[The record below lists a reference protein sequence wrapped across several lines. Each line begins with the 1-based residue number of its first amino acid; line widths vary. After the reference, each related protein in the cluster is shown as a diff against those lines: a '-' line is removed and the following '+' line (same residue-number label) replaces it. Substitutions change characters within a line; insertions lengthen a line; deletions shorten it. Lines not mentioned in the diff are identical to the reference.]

1 MYNIIRRLVIDG
13 NLISVGFINSHP
25 TFVIQSCKK
34 HGGKYFPKYLY
45 LFVNYR
51 DKVRNEIMS
60 KCNITKYQV
69 QDLILIMMFGG
80 SYDAWFIE
88 KTT

>member
-45 LFVNYR
+45 LFVIIAIKLEMKSWVNATLQ
-51 DKVRNEIMS
+51 
-60 KCNITKYQV
+60 NIKFK
-69 QDLILIMMFGG
+69 I
-80 SYDAWFIE
+80 
-88 KTT
+88 